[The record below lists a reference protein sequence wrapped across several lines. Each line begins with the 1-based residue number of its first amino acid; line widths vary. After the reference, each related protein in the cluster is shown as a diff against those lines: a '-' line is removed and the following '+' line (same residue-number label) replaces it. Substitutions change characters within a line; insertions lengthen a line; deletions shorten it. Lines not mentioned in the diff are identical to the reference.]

1 MRTPAGSVGMRLLYR
16 YMYLY
21 KEILA
26 GHTYPDLQNRP
37 PAVKAET
44 ITGTSDLEGGK
55 QSGRGRHRQR
65 RCADRPLPPLTR
77 A

>member
-1 MRTPAGSVGMRLLYR
+1 MDLPTAGQAILIPCCTHYEHAVMRTPAGFVGMRLLYR

-37 PAVKAET
+37 PRR
-44 ITGTSDLEGGK
+44 
-55 QSGRGRHRQR
+55 QSGNDHRYQ
-65 RCADRPLPPLTR
+65 
-77 A
+77 